1 MSSHVRTAHDTKWK
15 EYQKEHPVVEL
26 PEDEETP
33 KDETDEGDEASEG
46 ISGINDRLERVEAV
60 INRFMSGVS
69 PSGEP
74 SGITDFPGE
83 EIEVIGEK
91 INYKVALDPE
101 IFSTYNKFK
110 GICIKRGTNWD
121 KDFSDFLM
129 MSVRTAM
136 NYYGIYDMVVEMKGN
151 KMLFEMPMGVR

>member
-1 MSSHVRTAHDTKWK
+1 MTEDK
-15 EYQKEHPVVEL
+15 EETEDKA
-26 PEDEETP
+26 DEEY
-33 KDETDEGDEASEG
+33 KASEG
-46 ISGINDRLERVEAV
+46 FTEFNERLERLEL
-60 INRFMSGVS
+60 IFNQFMSGIA

-110 GICIKRGTNWD
+110 AICIKRGNIWE

-129 MSVRTAM
+129 MSVKTAM
-136 NYYGIYDMVVEMKGN
+136 SYYGIYDMIVEVKGN
-151 KMLFEMPMGVR
+151 QMLFEMPVGVR